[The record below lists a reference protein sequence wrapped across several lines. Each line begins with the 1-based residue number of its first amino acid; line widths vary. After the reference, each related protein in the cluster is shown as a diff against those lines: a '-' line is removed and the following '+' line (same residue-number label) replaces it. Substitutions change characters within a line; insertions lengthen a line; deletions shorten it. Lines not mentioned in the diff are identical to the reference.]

1 MRVRNEHI
9 MRSRAAKDAR
19 VLAKDPEEDN
29 RRLENDVEASRAAT
43 RGDDKYYFDDGYE
56 NGAMEDFGKR
66 RWSFFFWFRRRVGD
80 GVVDAVCEL

>member
-29 RRLENDVEASRAAT
+29 CRLENDVEASRAAT
-43 RGDDKYYFDDGYE
+43 RESLIRPVASPNNLAKLQRT
-56 NGAMEDFGKR
+56 A
-66 RWSFFFWFRRRVGD
+66 
-80 GVVDAVCEL
+80 